1 MEHFDSEDLRV
12 LVVRP
17 DSKRGHHGEKKGSAV
32 AWEEWQPG
40 GEKARQQRLP
50 HRLCHGD
57 EEDGNTKETDMIERK
72 TASQG
77 GTVG

>member
-1 MEHFDSEDLRV
+1 V
-12 LVVRP
+12 ATA
-17 DSKRGHHGEKKGSAV
+17 GEKEGSAV
-32 AWEEWQPG
+32 AREEWQPG

-77 GTVG
+77 GIVG